1 MSHEHVRYLVWQPYT
16 RVYVVS
22 IHTIATHGTLVL
34 QMQVPVHVMHTCIWF
49 VSHTHVCMWLAYT
62 QQPRVHA

>member
-1 MSHEHVRYLVWQPYT
+1 MLVLQLQVPVHVTSTRVCYSDCQPYT

-34 QMQVPVHVMHTCIWF
+34 QLQVPVHVT
-49 VSHTHVCMWLAYT
+49 
-62 QQPRVHA
+62 

>member
-34 QMQVPVHVMHTCIWF
+34 QLQVPVHVT
-49 VSHTHVCMWLAYT
+49 
-62 QQPRVHA
+62 